1 MLTGLPS
8 CSDSSVIAFLQAV
21 IASLLGRIL
30 IDANAAA
37 AHLVHHRQQ
46 IDVETIGGAGAL
58 AVEDRIEALKKPQGG
73 DRICLG
79 VAADI
84 ARRHLPNVRL

>member
-1 MLTGLPS
+1 MGVKRLRFPVFRRDFRHAHEAAKLFRQLSERAVT
-8 CSDSSVIAFLQAV
+8 FLQAV
-21 IASLLGRIL
+21 IASLFGRIL

-58 AVEDRIEALKKPQGG
+58 AVEDRIEPLK
-73 DRICLG
+73 
-79 VAADI
+79 
-84 ARRHLPNVRL
+84 